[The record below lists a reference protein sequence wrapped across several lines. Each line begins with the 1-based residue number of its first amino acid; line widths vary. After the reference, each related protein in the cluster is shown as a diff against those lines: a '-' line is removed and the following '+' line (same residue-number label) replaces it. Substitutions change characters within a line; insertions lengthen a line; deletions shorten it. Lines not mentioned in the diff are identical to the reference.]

1 MTKWRRERP
10 RKVRSFGN
18 PACSFSKP
26 RIARRLRRARRVSRK
41 ASVQLRE
48 LKLAERENELSECAP
63 A

>member
-26 RIARRLRRARRVSRK
+26 RIVRRAAASAAHAVSLEKR
-41 ASVQLRE
+41 ACSCVSSSSPS
-48 LKLAERENELSECAP
+48 ERMS
-63 A
+63 